1 MCNCQLCSKLKI
13 HNVHYINYMANDL
26 SSLENPVASA
36 KQRLWKIFEFFL
48 GLLKYVGIFFLGII
62 IGMGI
67 VLKDPVVNKKQQIKI
82 ETLEKEI
89 IDLKQKINN
98 SKVEVPQ
105 NNIILRNAV
114 VVD

>member
-1 MCNCQLCSKLKI
+1 
-13 HNVHYINYMANDL
+13 MANDL